1 MDLNQVTVPTR
12 DVERSVAFYQQL
24 GLHLIVKSPHYAR
37 FECLPGGST
46 FSVHLAEE
54 LPTGAGVKVYF
65 EREDLDEYVA
75 VLVEKGIEFE
85 DLPNDKRWE
94 WREAHLYDPDGNHL
108 VIYRAG
114 KVRRYPDWRIPG
126 S

>member
-1 MDLNQVTVPTR
+1 MNLNQVTVPTV
-12 DVERSVAFYQQL
+12 DVDKAVAFYQSL

-37 FECLPGGST
+37 FECLPEGNT
-46 FSVHLAEE
+46 FSVHLVEA
-54 LPTGAGVKVYF
+54 LPQGHGIAVYF
-65 EREDLDEYVA
+65 EREDLDEYVEHLRSQG
-75 VLVEKGIEFE
+75 VQFDE
-85 DLPNDKRWE
+85 LPNDKIWE
-94 WREAHLYDPDGNHL
+94 WREAHLRDPDGNHL